1 MADIDTLVAAYDAR
15 FRELE
20 AKTDKIRDDLTLVA
34 QWTSK
39 LQVDVQQLGLA
50 VKKEPKAKKEPKKK
64 E

>member
-1 MADIDTLVAAYDAR
+1 MADVDTLVAAYDAR

-20 AKTDKIRDDLTLVA
+20 AKVDKLREDLTLIA

-39 LQVDVQQLGLA
+39 LQVDVSA
-50 VKKEPKAKKEPKKK
+50 KSKKELKKK

>member
-20 AKTDKIRDDLTLVA
+20 SKVDKLREDLTLVA

-39 LQVDVQQLGLA
+39 LQVDVQA
-50 VKKEPKAKKEPKKK
+50 KPKKDIKKK